1 MELTKSAVSSFVS
14 EYTRN
19 ICKCKISEEIKLYI
33 FLYDITVQPYYS
45 THAILVEKWGIL
57 LRLAGMNKLL
67 QKKYFS
73 EYHRKIQEKV
83 SKKYKILYNMIQESA
98 GWNIR
103 PAKER
108 RENGKIQFKK

>member
-67 QKKYFS
+67 QKKIFFRVS
-73 EYHRKIQEKV
+73 QENPRK
-83 SKKYKILYNMIQESA
+83 
-98 GWNIR
+98 G
-103 PAKER
+103 
-108 RENGKIQFKK
+108 FKKTQNSI

>member
-1 MELTKSAVSSFVS
+1 M
-14 EYTRN
+14 
-19 ICKCKISEEIKLYI
+19 YI
-33 FLYDITVQPYYS
+33 FLYDIRVQPC
-45 THAILVEKWGIL
+45 
-57 LRLAGMNKLL
+57 L
-67 QKKYFS
+67 QYPCDHCRKMGDFAAACRDEEVVAKKYFS

-108 RENGKIQFKK
+108 RENGKIQLKK

>member
-45 THAILVEKWGIL
+45 THAILVEK
-57 LRLAGMNKLL
+57 
-67 QKKYFS
+67 
-73 EYHRKIQEKV
+73 
-83 SKKYKILYNMIQESA
+83 
-98 GWNIR
+98 
-103 PAKER
+103 
-108 RENGKIQFKK
+108 

>member
-1 MELTKSAVSSFVS
+1 LYQNTPVISANARYP
-14 EYTRN
+14 ERLN
-19 ICKCKISEEIKLYI
+19 CI
-33 FLYDITVQPYYS
+33 FFCTILECSLAYS
-45 THAILVEKWGIL
+45 THAITVETWGIL